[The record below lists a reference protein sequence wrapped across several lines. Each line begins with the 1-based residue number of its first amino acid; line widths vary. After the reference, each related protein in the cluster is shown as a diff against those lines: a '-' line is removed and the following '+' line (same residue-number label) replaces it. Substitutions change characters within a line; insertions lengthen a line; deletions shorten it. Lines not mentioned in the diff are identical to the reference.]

1 MAYIAFKTDTIT
13 KLESISFSLNI
24 KAKNVQE
31 QVEKLC
37 DKVLEQ
43 NKIIKKISRPS
54 EKFTLS
60 DLFKQL
66 FYLEKKITKKEVVL
80 FFILKETHNKRTV
93 FLKSIMKR
101 LSRLKSCTPQEAQN
115 IARDLKRQGLISII
129 KKCPKCGMLF
139 NYLPNVCKDCD
150 HLFILQKISFKDRRL
165 RPRSAIEIT
174 ESGKKLIGELI
185 NEFNH
190 INSFFR
196 AWIKY
201 IRLKLE

>member
-1 MAYIAFKTDTIT
+1 M
-13 KLESISFSLNI
+13 
-24 KAKNVQE
+24 
-31 QVEKLC
+31 
-37 DKVLEQ
+37 LEQ
-43 NKIIKKISRPS
+43 NKIIKKRSESS

-80 FFILKETHNKRTV
+80 FFILRETHNKRTV

-115 IARDLKRQGLISII
+115 IARDLKRQGLILII
-129 KKCPKCGMLF
+129 KNCPKCGMTF
-139 NYLPNVCKDCD
+139 NSLPNVCKDCG
-150 HLFILQKISFKDRRL
+150 HLFILQKVSFKDKRL

-174 ESGKKLIGELI
+174 NLGKKIIWELI

-196 AWIKY
+196 AWVKY
-201 IRLKLE
+201 ISLK